1 MILRSGRSALV
12 VVDIQERL
20 MPAIHEADRVA
31 RNAEILLQAAHHLSV
46 PILATEQYPR
56 GLGPT
61 VPAIAELLP
70 AGATIEKLAFAA
82 TGEQIFLDRLAMLDR
97 RQIVVCGTEAH
108 VCVLQ
113 TALGLLE
120 AGYEVFVT
128 ADAVSSRTAANVAA
142 ALDRLRAEGVRI
154 VTTEMVVFEWMER
167 AGTPIFKTVS
177 ALVK

>member
-1 MILRSGRSALV
+1 MILRSGQSALV
-12 VVDIQERL
+12 VIDIQERL
-20 MPAIHEADRVA
+20 MPAIHEADRVV
-31 RNAEILLQAAHHLSV
+31 RNAGILLKAAHALSV

-61 VPAIAELLP
+61 IPAVADQLP
-70 AGATIEKLAFAA
+70 ADTAIEKLTFAA
-82 TGEQIFLDRLAMLDR
+82 TGEAVFLDRLAMLSR
-97 RQIVVCGTEAH
+97 RQIVLCGTEAH

-113 TALGLLE
+113 SALGLLE

-128 ADAVSSRTAANVAA
+128 ADAVSSRTPANAAA
-142 ALDRLRAEGVRI
+142 ALERLRGEGVRI

-167 AGTPIFKTVS
+167 AGTPQFKAVS